1 MYRATG
7 RGIGPRQRY
16 RATGRGIGPQ
26 AEVWGPTQR
35 AAGRGLGPKAGGH
48 RQGYR
53 LQAEVWGHSVG
64 S

>member
-16 RATGRGIGPQ
+16 RATGRGIGPE
-26 AEVWGPTQR
+26 AKVWGPTQR

-53 LQAEVWGHSVG
+53 PQAEVWDHSVG